1 LTYEL
6 PYDTFGNTQISL
18 GYGVFTGGDP
28 TVHFANAFQ
37 NFGGAIGSGT
47 SAAAPC
53 GPADLQVL
61 TGGNFTG
68 IPACIGAQ
76 QIANATQNLGDA
88 AAVDPNFELP
98 SQHRYNF
105 GVTHLTEFGN
115 DFLSD
120 WSIQFDFIYSD
131 AKDAA
136 EFLDLTLTPNGV
148 TLPDGRPQFFAIDP
162 LLPGCNATFNGPGQ
176 GFSNAGPDGGPC
188 DAGGDDQDILLTN
201 GVSGSTTSVSLQLSK
216 LFELGSKTSMDLRL
230 GYAYTDSEV
239 GNPVNSSTATSGYEE
254 VATAVINNNQLG
266 PAVYAN
272 KHNFVLRA
280 LFDHYFFENNPTSIG
295 LFFRRRSGNP
305 FSFTYDNNTPTT
317 LFGDSDNEERN
328 LFYVPTGPTDPLVD
342 FSSLDAAGTTQDFF
356 NFLDATGL
364 SRYAGTIS
372 PKNAFNEPWTS
383 DLDVRIAQ
391 DIPLPWADHSFKVF
405 LDIENILNLFSDS
418 NNIQRYA
425 DIGDIQEGVPVLDA
439 AFNGTQYVYSNF
451 NPGNGNSA
459 PTYNITNQ
467 RDVDD
472 SVWRIQLG
480 FRYQF

>member
-1 LTYEL
+1 
-6 PYDTFGNTQISL
+6 
-18 GYGVFTGGDP
+18 
-28 TVHFANAFQ
+28 
-37 NFGGAIGSGT
+37 
-47 SAAAPC
+47 
-53 GPADLQVL
+53 
-61 TGGNFTG
+61 
-68 IPACIGAQ
+68 
-76 QIANATQNLGDA
+76 
-88 AAVDPNFELP
+88 
-98 SQHRYNF
+98 
-105 GVTHLTEFGN
+105 
-115 DFLSD
+115 
-120 WSIQFDFIYSD
+120 
-131 AKDAA
+131 
-136 EFLDLTLTPNGV
+136 
-148 TLPDGRPQFFAIDP
+148 
-162 LLPGCNATFNGPGQ
+162 
-176 GFSNAGPDGGPC
+176 
-188 DAGGDDQDILLTN
+188 
-201 GVSGSTTSVSLQLSK
+201 
-216 LFELGSKTSMDLRL
+216 
-230 GYAYTDSEV
+230 
-239 GNPVNSSTATSGYEE
+239 
-254 VATAVINNNQLG
+254 
-266 PAVYAN
+266 
-272 KHNFVLRA
+272 
-280 LFDHYFFENNPTSIG
+280 
-295 LFFRRRSGNP
+295 
-305 FSFTYDNNTPTT
+305 